1 MTWMREEFGLL
12 RLLENRIAASVDY
25 ANSTAPILR
34 YAHGER
40 SR

>member
-1 MTWMREEFGLL
+1 MKEESGLL
-12 RLLENRIAASVDY
+12 MLAENRIAASAGC